1 MTFLLVLPVQVRPH
15 SVDLYLHFTYHL
27 IPYICV
33 LTNDNSVGV
42 NCPIQPNFLVF
53 TAQDGINPIFGNYL
67 MEPGADYAQPLEGGT
82 GQIFGTPLSQSQ
94 RSVCY
99 NQRTYEDTAV
109 EGDEYFSLRVAT
121 EARTLSNVVINEAL
135 NTTLVRIIDD
145 DMGEI
150 SISWL

>member
-1 MTFLLVLPVQVRPH
+1 MV
-15 SVDLYLHFTYHL
+15 
-27 IPYICV
+27 
-33 LTNDNSVGV
+33 
-42 NCPIQPNFLVF
+42 
-53 TAQDGINPIFGNYL
+53 A
-67 MEPGADYAQPLEGGT
+67 GADYAQPLEAGAR
-82 GQIFGTPLSQSQ
+82 QIFNTPLSQSQ

-99 NQRTYEDTAV
+99 SQRTYEDTAV

-121 EARTLSNVVINEAL
+121 EARTLPNIVINEAL

>member
-1 MTFLLVLPVQVRPH
+1 
-15 SVDLYLHFTYHL
+15 
-27 IPYICV
+27 
-33 LTNDNSVGV
+33 
-42 NCPIQPNFLVF
+42 
-53 TAQDGINPIFGNYL
+53 
-67 MEPGADYAQPLEGGT
+67 MEAGADYAQPLVGGA
-82 GQIFGTPLSQSQ
+82 GQIFGMPLSQSQ

-99 NQRTYEDTAV
+99 SQRTYEDMEV

-150 SISWL
+150 NISWL